1 MTRPD
6 PASVVETT
14 STPLD
19 PQMDAATAQHAA
31 LIAPLPPATT
41 LNQER
46 RNGAATAAFW
56 NDGAPSVAGVE
67 IRTIP
72 GPAGHIEL
80 RIVRPLDAASPTPV
94 TVFVHGGGWA
104 LGSALQ
110 TERAMRSLAA
120 DGGMVV
126 VGPTYR
132 LAPEHPFPAGLDD
145 CVATVDWIIGN
156 ADTLDID
163 AGRLTA
169 AGPSAG
175 ANLAL
180 ATTLRLIAD
189 GRADI
194 RALALFYGVF
204 GADLTTPSYR
214 TFGDGR
220 FGLSRDRMAAFFDMY
235 LPHPDSRTDP
245 LAVPLLANLTGLP
258 PTYLC
263 AAGLDVLRDD
273 TLTMA
278 DRLADANVPHVLETY
293 DGLVHGFI
301 GRGRMVDR
309 ANLCLATAA
318 RFLAEHA

>member
-1 MTRPD
+1 MQTNP
-6 PASVVETT
+6 
-14 STPLD
+14 TPLD
-19 PQMDAATAQHAA
+19 PQMEAAMAQHEA

-41 LNQER
+41 LDQER

-56 NDGAPSVAGVE
+56 NDGAPSVGGVE
-67 IRTIP
+67 IRTVP
-72 GPAGHIEL
+72 GPGGDIEL
-80 RIVRPLDAASPTPV
+80 RIVRPLDAVSPAPV
-94 TVFVHGGGWA
+94 TVFIHGGGWA
-104 LGSALQ
+104 LGSAIQ

-126 VGPTYR
+126 VGPDYR

-145 CVATVDWIIGN
+145 CVATVDWIIVN
-156 ADTLDID
+156 AGALGVD

-180 ATTLRLIAD
+180 ATALRLIAG

-204 GADLTTPSYR
+204 GADLNTPSYR

-235 LPHPDSRTDP
+235 LPHADGRTEP
-245 LAVPLLANLTGLP
+245 LAVPLLADLSGLP

-273 TLTMA
+273 TLAMA
-278 DRLADANVPHVLETY
+278 GRLADANVPHVLETY